1 MAPVGEARATKGIA
15 EGFRPEQCRC
25 LTIVSEDGLRGH
37 ERSGTPAFK
46 GTTKSV
52 EACARG
58 LTWSFN
64 ASSKLAAAS
73 VVPGLVSTNRMVFI
87 TNGRPHRGR
96 GHVDVKVAADGG
108 LAMACASFNA
118 AADSRPIFFMYL
130 GRRGSLGRFSF
141 ELATATREI
150 PALRTCFVLSSSNG
164 VASQIRQHGA
174 ALLEIDTFK
183 RTWSANVITS
193 FFPAR
198 RRLLTWLRR
207 ERPVAIVNL
216 MPHMWTPLLRPSIQ
230 KLGITY
236 VTVIHD
242 VIGHQGDPTGYVT
255 RWLTSE
261 ARKADVVVTLSR
273 TVANHIQ
280 AAGYAREDQVHTL
293 FHPDLSYG
301 ATPASRERMPGEP
314 LKLLFFGRILKYKG
328 LPLLLSAVEM
338 LRAEGIA
345 VELGVAGAGD
355 LRSEQARL
363 ASLGAEVTNRWLDD
377 HEIEPL
383 LARYDAIVLPHIEA
397 TQSGV
402 AALAFGNCIPVVG
415 MPAGGLV
422 EQIVSDRTGVLA
434 DRITARSLAD
444 AIRSLAIDP
453 ALYNRISAN
462 LRRTVK
468 DRSMKR
474 FVGCLLTLIR
484 ERNHATAVAGPA
496 RVFV

>member
-1 MAPVGEARATKGIA
+1 V
-15 EGFRPEQCRC
+15 
-25 LTIVSEDGLRGH
+25 LTY
-37 ERSGTPAFK
+37 
-46 GTTKSV
+46 SV
-52 EACARG
+52 AG
-58 LTWSFN
+58 
-64 ASSKLAAAS
+64 
-73 VVPGLVSTNRMVFI
+73 
-87 TNGRPHRGR
+87 
-96 GHVDVKVAADGG
+96 DGG
-108 LAMACASFNA
+108 LAAACASLKTRA
-118 AADSRPIFFMYL
+118 AADLRSIFFMYL

-141 ELATATREI
+141 ELAIATREI
-150 PALRTCFVLSSSNG
+150 PALRASFILSSSND
-164 VASQIRQHGA
+164 VARQVRQHGG

-183 RTWSANVITS
+183 RNWSTNLFTS

-207 ERPVAIVNL
+207 ERPSAIVNL

-261 ARKADVVVTLSR
+261 AREADVVVTLSR
-273 TVANHIQ
+273 TVANHLQ

-301 ATPASRERMPGEP
+301 AIPASRERVSGKP

-328 LPLLLSAVEM
+328 LPLLLTAVEM

-345 VELGVAGAGD
+345 VEFGVAGAGD
-355 LRSEQARL
+355 LRSERARL
-363 ASLGAEVTNRWLDD
+363 ASLGAEVVNRWLED

-415 MPAGGLV
+415 MPVGGLV
-422 EQIVSDRTGVLA
+422 EQIVSGRTGVLA
-434 DRITARSLAD
+434 DQITARSLAD
-444 AIRSLAIDP
+444 AIRSLATDP
-453 ALYNRISAN
+453 DMYNRISAN
-462 LRRTVK
+462 LRGTVK
-468 DRSMKR
+468 DRSMER
-474 FVGCLLTLIR
+474 FVGCLLTVIR

>member
-1 MAPVGEARATKGIA
+1 V
-15 EGFRPEQCRC
+15 
-25 LTIVSEDGLRGH
+25 LTYS
-37 ERSGTPAFK
+37 
-46 GTTKSV
+46 
-52 EACARG
+52 
-58 LTWSFN
+58 
-64 ASSKLAAAS
+64 
-73 VVPGLVSTNRMVFI
+73 
-87 TNGRPHRGR
+87 
-96 GHVDVKVAADGG
+96 VAADGG
-108 LAMACASFNA
+108 FPTACASLEIRA
-118 AADSRPIFFMYL
+118 AADLRPTFFMYL

-150 PALRTCFVLSSSNG
+150 PALRACFVLSSSNN
-164 VASQIRQHGA
+164 VASQIRQHGG

-183 RTWSANVITS
+183 RTWSTEVFTS

-207 ERPVAIVNL
+207 ERPGTIVNL

-261 ARKADVVVTLSR
+261 ARRADVVVTLSR
-273 TVANHIQ
+273 TVANHLQ
-280 AAGYAREDQVHTL
+280 AAGYGREDQVHTL

-301 ATPASRERMPGEP
+301 ATPASRERLSGEP

-328 LPLLLSAVEM
+328 LPLLLTAVEM

-355 LRSEQARL
+355 LRSERARL

-377 HEIEPL
+377 DEIEPL
-383 LARYDAIVLPHIEA
+383 LARYHAIALPHIEA

-402 AALAFGNCIPVVG
+402 AAVAFGNCIPVIG
-415 MPAGGLV
+415 MPVGGLV
-422 EQIVSDRTGVLA
+422 EQIVSGRTGVLA
-434 DRITARSLAD
+434 SEVSASSLAD
-444 AIRSLAIDP
+444 AIRSLATNP
-453 ALYNRISAN
+453 AMYNGISTY

-468 DRSMKR
+468 DRSMER
-474 FVGCLLTLIR
+474 FVDCLLNVIR
-484 ERNHATAVAGPA
+484 EHRNQHRTVADLPQHKCKQSSRGSTVSAAKPVA
-496 RVFV
+496 